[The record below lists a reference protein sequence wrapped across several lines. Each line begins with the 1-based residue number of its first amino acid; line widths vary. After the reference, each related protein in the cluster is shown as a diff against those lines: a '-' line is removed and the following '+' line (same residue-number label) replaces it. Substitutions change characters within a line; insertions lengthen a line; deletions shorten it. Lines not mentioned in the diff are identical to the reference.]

1 MINRH
6 KLGLVLAS
14 FTGISH
20 FLWAWLVLTGMA
32 QTVINWI
39 FQLHF
44 IQPAYLIMP
53 FDLGVATTLVALTSA
68 IGYLSGWIL
77 ASIWNWLCVDERR
90 KPFPNLSARHHP
102 VGH

>member
-1 MINRH
+1 M
-6 KLGLVLAS
+6 
-14 FTGISH
+14 GISH

-39 FQLHF
+39 FRLHF
-44 IQPAYLIMP
+44 IEPTYVITR
-53 FDLGVATTLVALTSA
+53 FELGVATTLVILTSA

-77 ASIWNWLCVDERR
+77 AAIWNWLRSDEVPKR
-90 KPFPNLSARHHP
+90 FPNLSARQHP

>member
-1 MINRH
+1 MIDRH

-14 FTGISH
+14 FLGISH

-39 FQLHF
+39 FRLHF
-44 IQPAYLIMP
+44 IEPAYVITS
-53 FDLGVATTLVALTSA
+53 FDLGVATTLIVLTSS
-68 IGYLSGWIL
+68 IGYLTGWVL
-77 ASIWNWLCVDERR
+77 AAIWNWLCVDERR
-90 KPFPNLSARHHP
+90 KPCPNLSARHHP